1 MGTIEKAPGFSGI
14 VQHLFIKPRHGAP
27 MRPVQRATAITST
40 GLQEDV
46 NCGKRKR
53 QLLLIEAETLRD
65 FGLDPGD
72 VRENIV
78 ISGLPLAGT
87 KPGTRLHAG
96 PVELEVTN
104 DCAPCEYMNS
114 LRPGLQRDIEGR
126 RGTLC
131 RVVNGGFIN
140 VGDTVGFMNHPID

>member
-1 MGTIEKAPGFSGI
+1 
-14 VQHLFIKPRHGAP
+14 
-27 MRPVQRATAITST
+27 MRPVQRATAITAA

-46 NCGKRKR
+46 NYGRSKR
-53 QLLLIEAETLRD
+53 QLLLIETETLRN
-65 FGLDPGD
+65 FGLEPGD
-72 VRENIV
+72 LRENIV

-96 PVELEVTN
+96 PVELAVTM

-114 LRPGLQRDIEGR
+114 LRPGLQRHIKGR

-140 VGDTVGFMNHPID
+140 VGDTVGFMNHPI